1 MDVDINFWRSVV
13 TLVSL
18 VLFLALMVWTWNR
31 RRLPAFDEAA
41 HLPFMDADT
50 SSDPSD
56 KN

>member
-18 VLFLALMVWTWNR
+18 VLFLGLMVWTWNR

-41 HLPFMDADT
+41 NLPFADADT
-50 SSDPSD
+50 PSEPSD